1 MLCIDFKKRLK
12 HRDFALNGQ
21 RDSKCHENNTEP
33 PRPPRLRSPRH
44 GGKGG
49 AVTPLEGRR
58 EHTVTTFRGLQL

>member
-21 RDSKCHENNTEP
+21 RDSRCHENNTEP
-33 PRPPRLRSPRH
+33 LRLRSPRH